1 MTSEDID
8 DLEDEDQTAVRPQ
21 RVPVLL
27 ALMRII
33 SVLAMSFAIAF
44 GLFLLLWGKILLGFA
59 CILIA
64 VPFFVAMRF
73 MEKHA
78 MAQED

>member
-8 DLEDEDQTAVRPQ
+8 NLEEEDQQAVRPQ
-21 RVPVLL
+21 RAPVLL

-44 GLFLLLWGKILLGFA
+44 GLFLLLWGKILLGLVS
-59 CILIA
+59 IVIA
-64 VPFFVAMRF
+64 VPFFVAMRY

-78 MAQED
+78 LAEE